1 MSALHK
7 HDVLADPT
15 TLQHAADGATDAFVA
30 ASAHVFFRSS
40 SNVPGQVSTW
50 AFAVAKT
57 MNKTT
62 IHAAVSLVE
71 EVLLAMVGCGRRRIE
86 APDG

>member
-1 MSALHK
+1 MTGTVHVLGIARVAFMSTLSVPHRMSALHK

-40 SNVPGQVSTW
+40 SNVPGQVST
-50 AFAVAKT
+50 
-57 MNKTT
+57 
-62 IHAAVSLVE
+62 
-71 EVLLAMVGCGRRRIE
+71 
-86 APDG
+86 